1 MNRRTQDI
9 ERKFDGKL
17 IGSKKMQRL
26 VAETLLRLPINIQSF
41 VTKNVWFVSSFE
53 DAWGFTLKID
63 ELKKKGK
70 YLLFLGDE
78 LWEQGKYVQAYEI
91 AHEIG
96 HVILKHRNA
105 ILTPQVGAETQKQE
119 AEAHKFAL
127 KYLNK

>member
-1 MNRRTQDI
+1 MNRKTQDI

-41 VTKNVWFVSSFE
+41 VTKNVWFVSSYE
-53 DAWGFTLKID
+53 DSWGFVLKID
-63 ELKKKGK
+63 EISSKGK
-70 YLLFLGDE
+70 YVIFLGDE
-78 LWEQGKYVQAYEI
+78 LYEQDSGTQHYEI

-96 HVILKHRNA
+96 HVMLGHRNA
-105 ILTPQVGAETQKQE
+105 ILKPQSKEEVDKQE
-119 AEAHKFAL
+119 TEAHKFAL